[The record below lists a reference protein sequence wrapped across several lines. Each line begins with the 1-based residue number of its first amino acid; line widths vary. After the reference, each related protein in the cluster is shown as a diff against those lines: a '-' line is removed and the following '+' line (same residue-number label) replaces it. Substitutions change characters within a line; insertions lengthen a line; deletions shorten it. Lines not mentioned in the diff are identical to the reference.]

1 MSDYKTLVAEIANG
15 LKKEGKKITE
25 IKISSG
31 LKNKYDIK
39 LTNSEIRKILLKLE
53 LENGFKIESF
63 STYDNNFE
71 ISQIP
76 NDSNKDGMFQNAKF
90 VKKSGR
96 MTRLDKSKF
105 VSIKY
110 VRIKNSYTE
119 NIRTNWKTYR
129 NLPDQFSTLVNQ
141 KHTTTFEIL
150 QNGKNLRFY
159 IDIEKIP
166 IDQDRLIQ
174 MICLDLIEFMK
185 EKGLKNELTIDN
197 LAITE
202 NTNSTSHEGRSY
214 HVIVPVQMTQNSMK
228 RLLLNFVNDERY
240 NHYIEYIDCSVYS
253 NYRLFRVPNQIGFDK
268 DRNRIEDNIHIP
280 ILDIKPYQEYLIQNV
295 NRSIPTFYPI
305 NLTTLTLE
313 QKRKAA
319 KLSGTIMKY
328 GVKAALDEKLLAS
341 ILSKANK
348 PVEPTCDEI
357 LELIDKLHQKSNNSN
372 RTINLLDELDEYYEE
387 NGNFDNYKFT
397 KQQIKNLLSSL
408 I

>member
-1 MSDYKTLVAEIANG
+1 
-15 LKKEGKKITE
+15 
-25 IKISSG
+25 
-31 LKNKYDIK
+31 
-39 LTNSEIRKILLKLE
+39 
-53 LENGFKIESF
+53 
-63 STYDNNFE
+63 
-71 ISQIP
+71 
-76 NDSNKDGMFQNAKF
+76 MFQNARF
-90 VKKSGR
+90 VKK
-96 MTRLDKSKF
+96 TRRTAKNSAPKVDKSKF
-105 VSIKY
+105 ISVKY
-110 VRIKNSYTE
+110 IRIKDSYSE
-119 NIRTNWKTYR
+119 NVRSNWKTYR
-129 NLPDQFSTLVNQ
+129 GLPEQFDISVNQ

-166 IDQDRLIQ
+166 FDQNKLIEE
-174 MICLDLIEFMK
+174 ICFDLIEFMK
-185 EKGLKNELTIDN
+185 EKGLKIELTNEN

-202 NTNSTSHEGRSY
+202 NANSTSHEGRSY
-214 HVIVPVQMTQNSMK
+214 HVIIPVQMTQNSMK

-240 NHYIEYIDCSVYS
+240 NKYIDYIDCSVYS

-280 ILDIKPYQEYLIQNV
+280 ILNIKPYQEYLIQNV
-295 NRSIPTFYPI
+295 NRSIPIFYPR

-319 KLSGTIMKY
+319 KISGNIKKY

-348 PVEPTCDEI
+348 PVEPAGDEI
-357 LELIDKLHQKSNNSN
+357 LELIDKLRQKHNISN
-372 RTINLLDELDEYYEE
+372 RTAKLLDDLDEYYEE
-387 NGNFDNYKFT
+387 NGNFENYRFT